1 MNISISDINWLYYK
15 YYADNPELKRIVMVH
30 SDQVAKKALEICKKK
45 KLELNIQ
52 EVYCAAMLHDI
63 GVVKCNAP
71 GIYAHGK
78 APYIQHGLEGK
89 KILDANG
96 LSQYSNICTNH
107 TGAGIT
113 KEEIKNN
120 NLPLP
125 LADMTPKTLL
135 EKLIC
140 YSDKFFSKSKDLT
153 KEKSLDQV
161 IKDMGR
167 LGEDSLKR
175 FMEMH
180 QVFGELDK

>member
-1 MNISISDINWLYYK
+1 MPGIKDINWVYYK

-52 EVYCAAMLHDI
+52 DVYCAAMLHDI
-63 GVVKCNAP
+63 GVVKCNAA

-140 YSDKFFSKSKDLT
+140 YSDKFFSKSHDLL
-153 KEKSLDQV
+153 KEKPLEEVKNQM
-161 IKDMGR
+161 KKF
-167 LGEDSLKR
+167 GEETYSR
-175 FMEMH
+175 FMSLH
-180 QVFGELDK
+180 SLFSYDNK